1 MDIVKEYFRSV
12 FAHRSRPLKRKFLGI
27 ITSLVSVT
35 YRTADWYL
43 PRKKNSSL
51 IFFLPHTLFRIT
63 SLAFICSF
71 LRYYSLIPY
80 SLFLLSNLVIFVF
93 IVKDMPKGKYELF
106 ASFPFTLLAS
116 IAATPGRKE
125 SRLWMKRTILL
136 STIFNL
142 LCLILIYLLPIL
154 ASPMAIKSTTGLS
167 HIHFEADT
175 VSDNISIF
183 NASLISIN
191 ASINASNNASIN
203 ASINASL
210 NSSGNINGSQV
221 TEDYLTHEQFAT
233 VWFPL
238 LLLLGTICL
247 VDGRTY
253 SSIRYSVKMFES

>member
-1 MDIVKEYFRSV
+1 MLIVRGPSKGSFLDV
-12 FAHRSRPLKRKFLGI
+12 LLQFLGI

-35 YRTADWYL
+35 HRTADWYL
-43 PRKKNSSL
+43 PRKTISSL
-51 IFFLPHTLFRIT
+51 VFFLPHTLFRIT

-93 IVKDMPKGKYELF
+93 IVKDMPEGKYELF

-142 LCLILIYLLPIL
+142 LCLILIYLLPIV

-175 VSDNISIF
+175 VSGNISIF

-191 ASINASNNASIN
+191 ASINAS
-203 ASINASL
+203 
-210 NSSGNINGSQV
+210 SSNINGSQV

>member
-1 MDIVKEYFRSV
+1 MLIVRGPSKGSFFNV
-12 FAHRSRPLKRKFLGI
+12 LLQFLGI

-35 YRTADWYL
+35 YRTADWYI
-43 PRKKNSSL
+43 PKKKILAL

-93 IVKDMPKGKYELF
+93 IIKDMPKGKYELF

-167 HIHFEADT
+167 HIHFEADN
-175 VSDNISIF
+175 VSGTISIF

-191 ASINASNNASIN
+191 TSINAILNNSGIISA
-203 ASINASL
+203 NASL
-210 NSSGNINGSQV
+210 VSSNNINGSQV
-221 TEDYLTHEQFAT
+221 TEDYLTHDEFST
-233 VWFPL
+233 TWFPL

-253 SSIRYSVKMFES
+253 SSIRY

>member
-1 MDIVKEYFRSV
+1 MY
-12 FAHRSRPLKRKFLGI
+12 LQRKTI
-27 ITSLVSVT
+27 SSLV
-35 YRTADWYL
+35 
-43 PRKKNSSL
+43 
-51 IFFLPHTLFRIT
+51 FFLPHTLFRIT

-93 IVKDMPKGKYELF
+93 IIKDMPEGKYELF
-106 ASFPFTLLAS
+106 ASFPFTTLAS
-116 IAATPGRKE
+116 IAATPGQKE

-142 LCLILIYLLPIL
+142 LCLILIYLLPIV

-175 VSDNISIF
+175 VSGNISIF

-191 ASINASNNASIN
+191 SSINASNNASIN
-203 ASINASL
+203 
-210 NSSGNINGSQV
+210 SSSNINGSQL
-221 TEDYLTHEQFAT
+221 TEDYLTHKQFAN

>member
-1 MDIVKEYFRSV
+1 MLIVRGPSKGSFV
-12 FAHRSRPLKRKFLGI
+12 KAFPQFLGI

-43 PRKKNSSL
+43 PKKKISSL

-80 SLFLLSNLVIFVF
+80 SLFLLSNLVIFVL
-93 IVKDMPKGKYELF
+93 IIKDMPEGKYELF
-106 ASFPFTLLAS
+106 ASFPFTTLAS
-116 IAATPGRKE
+116 IAALPGRKE

-175 VSDNISIF
+175 VSGTISIF

-191 ASINASNNASIN
+191 ASINASLI
-203 ASINASL
+203 
-210 NSSGNINGSQV
+210 SSSNINGSQV
-221 TEDYLTHEQFAT
+221 TEDYLTHEQFST

-238 LLLLGTICL
+238 LLLLGAICL
-247 VDGRTY
+247 VDGRT
-253 SSIRYSVKMFES
+253 

>member
-1 MDIVKEYFRSV
+1 MLIVRGPSKGSFLDV
-12 FAHRSRPLKRKFLGI
+12 LLQFLGI

-35 YRTADWYL
+35 HRTADWYL
-43 PRKKNSSL
+43 PRKTISSL
-51 IFFLPHTLFRIT
+51 VFFLPHTLFRIT

-93 IVKDMPKGKYELF
+93 IIKDMPEGKYELF

-142 LCLILIYLLPIL
+142 LCLILIYLLPIV

-175 VSDNISIF
+175 VSGNISIF

-191 ASINASNNASIN
+191 ASINAS
-203 ASINASL
+203 
-210 NSSGNINGSQV
+210 SSNINGSQV

>member
-1 MDIVKEYFRSV
+1 MLIVRGPSKGSFLDV
-12 FAHRSRPLKRKFLGI
+12 LLQFLGI

-35 YRTADWYL
+35 HRTADWYL
-43 PRKKNSSL
+43 PRKTISSL
-51 IFFLPHTLFRIT
+51 VFFLPHTLFRIT
-63 SLAFICSF
+63 SLAFIRSF

-93 IVKDMPKGKYELF
+93 IVKGMPEGKYELF
-106 ASFPFTLLAS
+106 ASFPFTTLAS

-154 ASPMAIKSTTGLS
+154 ASPMAIKFTTGLS

-175 VSDNISIF
+175 VSGNISIF

-191 ASINASNNASIN
+191 ASINAS
-203 ASINASL
+203 
-210 NSSGNINGSQV
+210 SSNINGSQV

-253 SSIRYSVKMFES
+253 SSIRY

>member
-1 MDIVKEYFRSV
+1 MLIVRGPSKGSFLDV
-12 FAHRSRPLKRKFLGI
+12 LLQFLGI

-43 PRKKNSSL
+43 PRKKISSL
-51 IFFLPHTLFRIT
+51 VFFLPHTLFRIT

-93 IVKDMPKGKYELF
+93 IVKDMPEGKYELF
-106 ASFPFTLLAS
+106 ASFPFTTLAS

-175 VSDNISIF
+175 VSGNISINASTDSSGTISIS
-183 NASLISIN
+183 NASLIS
-191 ASINASNNASIN
+191 SSNIT
-203 ASINASL
+203 
-210 NSSGNINGSQV
+210 GSQV
-221 TEDYLTHEQFAT
+221 TKDYLNHEQFST
-233 VWFPL
+233 TWFPL
-238 LLLLGTICL
+238 LLLLGAICL
-247 VDGRTY
+247 VDGKT
-253 SSIRYSVKMFES
+253 

>member
-1 MDIVKEYFRSV
+1 MLIVRGPSKGSFLDV
-12 FAHRSRPLKRKFLGI
+12 LLQFLGI

-35 YRTADWYL
+35 HRTADWYL
-43 PRKKNSSL
+43 PRKTISSL
-51 IFFLPHTLFRIT
+51 VFFLPHTLFRIT

-106 ASFPFTLLAS
+106 ASFPFTTLAS

-142 LCLILIYLLPIL
+142 LCLILIYLLPIV

-175 VSDNISIF
+175 VSGNISIF

-191 ASINASNNASIN
+191 ASINAS
-203 ASINASL
+203 
-210 NSSGNINGSQV
+210 SSNINGSQV

>member
-1 MDIVKEYFRSV
+1 MLIVRGPSKGSFLDV
-12 FAHRSRPLKRKFLGI
+12 LLQFLGI

-35 YRTADWYL
+35 HRTADWYL
-43 PRKKNSSL
+43 PRKTISSL
-51 IFFLPHTLFRIT
+51 VFFLPHTLFRIT

-93 IVKDMPKGKYELF
+93 IIKDMPEGKYELF

-142 LCLILIYLLPIL
+142 LCLILISLLPIL
-154 ASPMAIKSTTGLS
+154 ASPMAIKATTGLS

-175 VSDNISIF
+175 VSGNISIF

-253 SSIRYSVKMFES
+253 SSIRY